1 MPQAA
6 PIFRLSRR
14 ILCVSALFLVA
25 SCDSPEKHA
34 LRQLSREGIQPS
46 GRALVEA
53 VTLDKGQHVQWLLDV
68 KVHTEQRDANGHT
81 PLRISIEQDH
91 PATALMLLEAE
102 ADPNARS
109 PDGIA
114 ILGIALE
121 RNFPEAVEKL
131 IANGATSD
139 GSMPNGEMIL
149 PWAIRNGRLASVR
162 AMFEHVAD
170 PHLTDRDGNP
180 LLHLAIEA
188 GHRDL
193 VKALIEHGADPG
205 ATDPAGNSTI
215 ALALKNGWTAILPTL
230 AAAGAD
236 PNLPS
241 STSGKTLLEQAIE
254 ERDTETIPLLM
265 RIGAD
270 PVRLPTSPGGV
281 TPLEAAIAS
290 GHPATL
296 EAVLRPGE
304 ILSGAEWEP
313 ALWLAYR
320 QDNFELATML
330 LKKGAHARR
339 HRPNGLLL
347 TESATVSR
355 RITWL
360 KLLLDYGHGTGKS
373 IYYASSR
380 EDYLTAKFLLD
391 SGAPADFTI
400 VPGQATALS
409 VAMLNGDDR
418 LAALLLKRGAKG
430 NLSLPGNQKPLH
442 LAIVTKNPETVRQ
455 LLAAGADPNE
465 PVVRPVSKDFLE
477 HVQSKDMQWYLTKT
491 RNITPLML
499 AANTGDLATARYLLD
514 AGAKKNT
521 YTRPHYTWPLNFA
534 SRRSDVPMM
543 RLLLGQDPEKRER
556 HIVLSLGE
564 QRARVYDAKGDEIFS
579 TKVSSGKSGYR
590 TRQGEFVITDKHRHH
605 NSSIYGSSMPYFQ
618 RLSCSDF
625 GFHYGYVPNYPAS
638 HGCIRLPMDSAKK
651 LFAMTSVGDTVT
663 IQP

>member
-1 MPQAA
+1 M
-6 PIFRLSRR
+6 
-14 ILCVSALFLVA
+14 VSALFLVS
-25 SCDSPEKHA
+25 SCDSPERHA

-53 VTLDKGQHVQWLLDV
+53 ITLDEVQHVEWLLDV

-81 PLRISIEQDH
+81 PLRIAIEQDH
-91 PATALMLLEAE
+91 PSTALILLESKAN
-102 ADPNARS
+102 PNAKS
-109 PDGIA
+109 PDEID

-121 RNFPEAVEKL
+121 KNFPEVVEKL
-131 IANGATSD
+131 IANGAKAD
-139 GSMPNGEMIL
+139 GSMPTGEMIL

-162 AMFEHVAD
+162 SMFKHGAD
-170 PHLTDRDGNP
+170 PHITDRDGNP
-180 LLHLAIEA
+180 LLHIAIEA
-188 GHRDL
+188 GHKDL

-205 ATDPAGNSTI
+205 ATDPNGNSTI
-215 ALALKNGWTAILPTL
+215 ALALKNKWIGILPTL

-236 PNLPS
+236 TNLPS
-241 STSGKTLLEQAIE
+241 PSGKTLLEQAIE
-254 ERDTETIPLLM
+254 DRDTETIPLLM

-270 PVRLPTSPGGV
+270 PVRLPTTPGGV

-290 GHPATL
+290 GHPETL

-304 ILSGAEWEP
+304 LLGGPEWEP

-320 QDNFELATML
+320 QNNLDLATML

-339 HRPNGLLL
+339 HRPDGLLL
-347 TESATVSR
+347 TEAATISQ

-360 KLLLDYGHGTGKS
+360 KLLLDYSHDIGKS

-380 EDYLTAKFLLD
+380 GDYLTAKFLLD
-391 SGAPADFTI
+391 SGARADFTI
-400 VPGQATALS
+400 IPGQDTALS

-418 LAALLLKRGAKG
+418 LAALLLERGAQA

-455 LLAAGADPNE
+455 LLAAGADANE
-465 PVVRPVSKDFLE
+465 AIVRPVSKDFLK
-477 HVQSKDMQWYLTKT
+477 HVSSKDMRWYLAKS

-499 AANTGDLATARYLLD
+499 AANTGNLATARYLLD
-514 AGAKKNT
+514 AGAKINT
-521 YTRPHYTWPLNFA
+521 YTRPNYTWPLNFA

-543 RLLLGQDPEKRER
+543 RLLLGQDPAAKKER

-564 QRARVYDAKGDEIFS
+564 QRARVYDSNGDEIFS
-579 TKVSSGKSGYR
+579 TKVSSGKRGYR

-625 GFHYGYVPNYPAS
+625 GFHYGYVPNYAAS
-638 HGCIRLPMDSAKK
+638 HGCIRLPMSSAKK

-663 IQP
+663 IKP